1 MQPLDLPLM
10 RRLRVPPHTGL
21 EGARRLI
28 LKLLL
33 PGVNLVGMDRVALRK
48 VDDRGL
54 LSHGLQ
60 RDLTLQPGINPPS
73 RLLRHRSL
81 RLSNGAAAL
90 QLSLRSQKPGP
101 PLEAGPRRPQRVA
114 IQVENTRF
122 AAGLLP
128 GIWKRSTRIFQMPE
142 QNR

>member
-10 RRLRVPPHTGL
+10 RRLRAPPDARV

-33 PGVNLVGMDRVALRK
+33 PAVNLVGMDLVALSK
-48 VDDRGL
+48 VDDRRL
-54 LSHGLQ
+54 LSQRLQ
-60 RDLTLQPGINPPS
+60 RDLRFQPAVNPPS

-90 QLSLRSQKPGP
+90 QLSLRSQKRGP
-101 PLEAGPRRPQRVA
+101 LQLFFIIDVTPLAGFELEARVH
-114 IQVENTRF
+114 
-122 AAGLLP
+122 L
-128 GIWKRSTRIFQMPE
+128 S
-142 QNR
+142 

>member
-90 QLSLRSQKPGP
+90 QLSLRPQKPGP
-101 PLEAGPRRPQRVA
+101 PLNGSARTIRQPTQS
-114 IQVENTRF
+114 
-122 AAGLLP
+122 LL
-128 GIWKRSTRIFQMPE
+128 
-142 QNR
+142 